1 MKTRAL
7 IYIILAGALW
17 GTSGVFVHFLA
28 PYGITSVQMTAVRGT
43 VSFLCLAGYALMK
56 DRTLFRAS
64 RRELLLYA
72 CMGAAIFATATLYYT
87 AMQLTS
93 VATAVVLMYTAPIYV
108 MIFSVLFL
116 GESLSRGKMASV
128 ALMLVGCCLVSGII
142 GGLKFD
148 LIGIL
153 LGVFTGIMYAVYNIV
168 TKVAMKQGGRPVSAT
183 TYSFLTMGAIAI
195 PFCGPGALV
204 SAASQEPLVTVPL
217 LIGLGIVTCVMP
229 YFLYTL
235 SMRHLSAGTATSLG
249 IVEPMAAT
257 LYSVAF
263 LKESIDVFQ
272 IIGIVLILLAVVF
285 LSKEESLADTDARS
299 DE

>member
-43 VSFLCLAGYALMK
+43 VSFLCLAGYALIK
-56 DRTLFRAS
+56 DRTLFGAS
-64 RRELLLYA
+64 RRELLLYV
-72 CMGAAIFATATLYYT
+72 CMGTSIFATATLYFT

-116 GESLSRGKMASV
+116 GESLSKGKIISV
-128 ALMLVGCCLVSGII
+128 GLMLVGCCLVSGVI

-153 LGVFTGIMYAVYNIV
+153 LGVLTGIMYAVYNIV
-168 TKVAMKQGGRPVSAT
+168 TKVAMKQGGKPVSAT
-183 TYSFLTMGAIAI
+183 TYAFLTMGVIAI
-195 PFCGPGALV
+195 PVCRPGELV
-204 SAASQEPLVTVPL
+204 SAAAKEPLATVPL
-217 LIGLGIVTCVMP
+217 LIGLGIVTCIMP

-263 LKESIDVFQ
+263 LKEGIDAFQ
-272 IIGIVLILLAVVF
+272 IAGIALILLAVVF
-285 LSKEESLADTDARS
+285 LSKDESRADGDS
-299 DE
+299 DS

>member
-72 CMGAAIFATATLYYT
+72 CMGAAIFATSTLYYT

-217 LIGLGIVTCVMP
+217 LVGLGIVTCVMP

-285 LSKEESLADTDARS
+285 LSKEESLADTDASS